1 MKLHFL
7 TYYTPDE
14 PYKSMAQRLCNTAR
28 QFHPGCIT
36 HGLPMPGSGKG
47 RDMYAEALGG
57 LYWVFSNWLSDG
69 PVVLI
74 DADCY
79 FQASIEPFLAK
90 QKDWDIAAIYRGR
103 HMVNSYGPQSFLGSI
118 VIFNN
123 ERPNVCRKFWLEW
136 AAGIYDFA
144 INPRPE
150 PEVGVGPHNDMYA
163 ERGWTRTWYS
173 DQATLSLLLD
183 TRLGLAGAWEKK
195 VRQVDRTLFL
205 DRNLF
210 AAKPG
215 NADAFIIHEK
225 GGGKLR

>member
-1 MKLHFL
+1 MKLGFL
-7 TYYTPDE
+7 TYSSNDE
-14 PYKSMAQRLCNTAR
+14 PYLSMAVKLLESAATH
-28 QFHPGCIT
+28 HPGCNLNHVIMAE
-36 HGLPMPGSGKG
+36 PGKG
-47 RDMYAEALGG
+47 RDFFVEAMGC
-57 LYWVFSNWLSDG
+57 LYPAFSQYLSEG
-69 PVVLI
+69 PVALI

-90 QKDWDIAAIYRGR
+90 QKDWDIAAVYRSR
-103 HMVNSYGPQSFLGSI
+103 HMVNSYGPQSFLSTI

-150 PEVGVGPHNDMYA
+150 PEIGVGPHNEMFA
-163 ERGWTRTWYS
+163 KTGWAQTWYA
-173 DQATLSLLLD
+173 DQAALNLLL
-183 TRLGLAGAWEKK
+183 LEKVKGEALSWEIG
-195 VRQVDRTLFL
+195 QADRTLFL

-215 NADAFIIHEK
+215 NADALIIHEK
-225 GGGKLR
+225 GRGKLI